1 MAVPGLEFQIF
12 SPRSWRA
19 CKYQVKEFGILLEG
33 NRDLLTVTNS
43 LIYER
48 RHFPL
53 EYTQINCT
61 SIKEVSKPFLFLW
74 ALVKPLG
81 LVPLYAVKTVYAIW
95 LSFGVS
101 SCRVSGH
108 EPHPC
113 LKYTWQSFSGCTFFM
128 PPLHSE
134 VMDLCIGVI
143 LSKVI

>member
-19 CKYQVKEFGILLEG
+19 YKYQVKEFGILLEG

-95 LSFGVS
+95 LQFWG
-101 SCRVSGH
+101 
-108 EPHPC
+108 
-113 LKYTWQSFSGCTFFM
+113 FFLQGLR
-128 PPLHSE
+128 PWATSVALSEIYLTIFLRLH
-134 VMDLCIGVI
+134 I
-143 LSKVI
+143 LYATPALRGDGFVHWSNPQ